1 MNLSRLFSSIVLM
14 AMIAMPA
21 IAQTNQSVDTEE
33 TTRTGLGKIIA
44 ILSTKNQNMTCQ
56 AIHSII
62 TTIKSRHN
70 INDNDL
76 SSSTS
81 NGCTTYTYKG
91 ITIGKACC
99 ADNSEQVHQPDTN
112 TLRTG
117 APHTISYLDP
127 SSGDIG
133 GSNNVSIY
141 GENFDKHVTVAFGGL
156 PATSVTSYGNMISVS
171 APAHAAGTVDISVT
185 NQCGVTATLKNGY
198 TYSAQ
203 PVISSLSPESGHTGG
218 SKNLTLY
225 GSNFS
230 YFPSVPTVTLGGK
243 KATNVTTEAGGGALS
258 FDAPAH
264 AAATVDLVVTNP
276 SGKSVT
282 LAKGYSY
289 SSTPS
294 ITYQSDASGHI
305 GGMENLILMGGNFSD
320 SAGVPTV
327 AFGGVAGSNVS
338 VYGGGSALFV
348 DTPAHAAG
356 TVSIKLTNSDG
367 PSATLSKAYAYTTTP
382 VISFLS
388 AASGDT
394 HGSQD
399 LVIYGANFA
408 MKSGKPSVTI
418 GGTTVTSVT
427 SYGNA
432 LFVDPAAHAAGT
444 GSLIVANPE
453 GPSATLTNGYTYT
466 AQPVISS
473 VFPGTGSAN
482 GTENVIINGYNFSY
496 FPGVPTV
503 KFGDT
508 PGSNVT
514 VYANGQSL
522 FVDAPA
528 HAAGSVPVT
537 VTNSSGSSAVF
548 KYYGY
553 TGSVCPVF
561 NITPALTIL
570 MQQ

>member
-1 MNLSRLFSSIVLM
+1 MNLLRIFSPIVLM
-14 AMIAMPA
+14 AMIAIPA
-21 IAQTNQSVDTEE
+21 TAQTNQVVNTKEAI
-33 TTRTGLGKIIA
+33 RTGIGKIIA
-44 ILSTKNQNMTCQ
+44 ILSTKNQDMTCQ
-56 AIHSII
+56 AIQSII
-62 TTIKSRHN
+62 TTIKSQYG
-70 INDNDL
+70 INDTDL

-91 ITIGKACC
+91 NSIGKTCC
-99 ADNSEQVHQPDTN
+99 ADNAEQASQPGTGI
-112 TLRTG
+112 LRTG
-117 APHTISYLDP
+117 TPHTISYLFPD
-127 SSGDIG
+127 SGDIG

-141 GENFDKHVTVAFGGL
+141 GANFDKHVTVAFGGL
-156 PATSVTSYGNMISVS
+156 PATNVTSYGNWISVS

-185 NQCGVTATLKNGY
+185 NQCGVTATLKKGY

-203 PVISSLSPESGHTGG
+203 PVISSLSPVSGHTGG
-218 SKNLTLY
+218 SKNVTLY

-282 LAKGYSY
+282 LTKGYEY

-320 SAGVPTV
+320 TAGAPTV

-367 PSATLSKAYAYTTTP
+367 PSTTLSKAYTYATTP

-399 LVIYGANFA
+399 LIISGANFA

-427 SYGNA
+427 SYGNT

-444 GSLIVANPE
+444 GNLVVTNPE
-453 GPSATLTNGYTYT
+453 GPSATLTDGYTYT
-466 AQPVISS
+466 AKPVISS
-473 VFPGTGSAN
+473 VFPATGSAN
-482 GTENVIINGYNFSY
+482 GTDNVIISGNNFSY
-496 FPGVPTV
+496 FPHVPTV
-503 KFGDT
+503 KFGDA

-514 VYANGQSL
+514 IYANGQSL

-528 HAAGSVPVT
+528 HAAGSVAIT
-537 VTNSSGSSAVF
+537 VTNSSGSSAV
-548 KYYGY
+548 YNSYVY
-553 TGSVCPVF
+553 AGSVCPVF
-561 NITPALTIL
+561 NISPALTIL
-570 MQQ
+570 MQH